1 MKVRRLLAK
10 MGVGTA
16 VVALAA
22 SATAIPGEEKVA
34 QIGKPAP
41 NFTLVDTNGQKRTL
55 SEYAGRIIVLE
66 WTNTQCPVV
75 QKCYRSKAMQ
85 TAYDRV
91 KELDKT
97 AVWLAINSTSSTN
110 AAQNAMWIKQFK
122 LDFPILL
129 DVDGTVGRQFDAK
142 RTPHMFVID
151 KKGVLRYNGAIDDNA
166 YGSKDVDETKNY
178 VVNAVQQ
185 IIEGET
191 VAPDKVKPY
200 GCTVKY
206 GNK

>member
-1 MKVRRLLAK
+1 MKVRRLLTK

-16 VVALAA
+16 VVVLAA
-22 SATAIPGEEKVA
+22 SATALAGEEKVA
-34 QIGKPAP
+34 KIGESAP
-41 NFTLVDTNGQKRTL
+41 NFTLVDTNGQKRSL
-55 SEYAGRIIVLE
+55 SEYAGRIVVLE
-66 WTNTQCPVV
+66 WFNTQCPVV
-75 QKCYRSKAMQ
+75 QKCYRLKTIQ
-85 TAYDRV
+85 TAHDRV
-91 KELDKT
+91 MELDKT
-97 AVWLAINSTSSTN
+97 AVWLAINSTASTN
-110 AAQNAMWIKQFK
+110 PEQNAVWIKQYK

-129 DVDGTVGRQFDAK
+129 DVDGTVGHQFDAK

-151 KKGVLRYNGAIDDNA
+151 QKGVLRYNGAIDDNA
-166 YGSKDVDETKNY
+166 YGSKSPDETTNY

-206 GNK
+206 GK